1 MERGCL
7 ICLPRLPALP
17 RPPAPALPSVYIPI
31 FIHSLVHFSF
41 ILSSSTC
48 GSIHIRSAA
57 TSVGVTASV
66 LLHQIAA
73 RICLWRGNPLPQR
86 CLLPSGSAAATAFP
100 YNYLFRLLTLFLSPY
115 SYSIDVASAAVAVV
129 VLIVVVVVVIVVVVV
144 GVSSI
149 VVVILKVLLCRTRIS
164 PVRFG
169 FLTDFRRKYD
179 VVSPLIM
186 CFTERERRNQT
197 KVGNTHIGI
206 PFSQDC
212 DIDIIC

>member
-1 MERGCL
+1 MPASSPCPAPP
-7 ICLPRLPALP
+7 LPWPALP
-17 RPPAPALPSVYIPI
+17 CLLCIFLS

-57 TSVGVTASV
+57 TSVGVAASV

-129 VLIVVVVVVIVVVVV
+129 VVVAVV

-186 CFTERERRNQT
+186 CFTERGRKNQT

>member
-7 ICLPRLPALP
+7 ICLPRLTALPCPFPAL
-17 RPPAPALPSVYIPI
+17 ACLLCIFLS

-57 TSVGVTASV
+57 TSVGVAASV

-129 VLIVVVVVVIVVVVV
+129 VSVIVVVVVVVV

-186 CFTERERRNQT
+186 CFTA

-212 DIDIIC
+212 DIDIMC

>member
-7 ICLPRLPALP
+7 ICQPRLPALP
-17 RPPAPALPSVYIPI
+17 RPPAPALPCVYIPI
-31 FIHSLVHFSF
+31 FHSFARSLFIHSFFVYVRKHSHPLCRY
-41 ILSSSTC
+41 LSRRSC
-48 GSIHIRSAA
+48 FRSAA
-57 TSVGVTASV
+57 SNCSPHLPLAG
-66 LLHQIAA
+66 
-73 RICLWRGNPLPQR
+73 GNPLPQR

-129 VLIVVVVVVIVVVVV
+129 VSVIVVVVVVV

-206 PFSQDC
+206 PFSQNC

>member
-1 MERGCL
+1 MRK
-7 ICLPRLPALP
+7 
-17 RPPAPALPSVYIPI
+17 
-31 FIHSLVHFSF
+31 HSHPLCRY
-41 ILSSSTC
+41 LSRRSC
-48 GSIHIRSAA
+48 FRSAA
-57 TSVGVTASV
+57 SNCSPHLPLAGESAS
-66 LLHQIAA
+66 AA
-73 RICLWRGNPLPQR
+73 LPA
-86 CLLPSGSAAATAFP
+86 GSAAATAFP

-115 SYSIDVASAAVAVV
+115 SYSIDVPSAAIAVV
-129 VLIVVVVVVIVVVVV
+129 VLTVAAVVVVV

-186 CFTERERRNQT
+186 CFTERERKNQT

-212 DIDIIC
+212 DIDIKNR

>member
-7 ICLPRLPALP
+7 ICQPRLPALP
-17 RPPAPALPSVYIPI
+17 CPSPALACLLCIFLS

-57 TSVGVTASV
+57 TSVGVAASV

-129 VLIVVVVVVIVVVVV
+129 VSVIVVVDVVVV